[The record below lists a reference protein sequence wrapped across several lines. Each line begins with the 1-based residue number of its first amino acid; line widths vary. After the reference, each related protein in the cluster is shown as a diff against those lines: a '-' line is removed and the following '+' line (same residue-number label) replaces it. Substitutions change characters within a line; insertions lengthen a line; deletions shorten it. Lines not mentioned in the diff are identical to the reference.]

1 MQIFLT
7 FTMRSLLFFY
17 GIFATIGSLAA
28 GVMLV
33 TLYVTMQK
41 ISAWEESTGVI
52 TDFSGNPIIQFDYYG
67 ESYEFTSSF
76 SSSDMQQGDEVTVHL
91 PPGKPENAEVKNFFT
106 LWFFPLF
113 SSVFA
118 LVFGGIGFYGVAGQ
132 LKRVRA
138 KRDLFT
144 YGRGRK
150 TSLPV
155 TSVIHDSSFKV
166 NGRSPYVILCQYHD
180 AVSNKMFE
188 FKSDHIWYDP
198 APLLKDRN
206 EIDIY
211 VDPNDLKRYYMDTSF
226 LPAKA

>member
-1 MQIFLT
+1 MNIFYLST
-7 FTMRSLLFFY
+7 VRSLLFFY
-17 GIFATIGSLAA
+17 GIFAAIGGLAGCA
-28 GVMLV
+28 MLV
-33 TLYVTMQK
+33 TLYSTMQK
-41 ISAWEESTGVI
+41 INSWEESTGI
-52 TDFSGNPIIQFDYYG
+52 ISGFSDNPIIQFDYYG
-67 ESYEFTSSF
+67 EPHEFTSSY
-76 SSSDMQQGDEVTVHL
+76 SSSDMQGGDAVTVHF
-91 PPGKPENAEVKNFFT
+91 PTGQPEEAEIKDFFT

-113 SSVFA
+113 TSVFA
-118 LVFGGIGFYGVAGQ
+118 FVFGGIGFYGVINQ

-155 TSVIHDSSFKV
+155 TSIIHDSSFKV

-180 AVSNKMFE
+180 PVSNNMFE
-188 FKSDHIWYDP
+188 FKSDYVWYDP
-198 APLLKDRN
+198 APLLKDRR

-211 VDPNDLKRYYMDTSF
+211 VDPNDLKYYYMDTSF